1 MDNQRPWHTVRL
13 MARVL
18 QVSSSG
24 YYKWINRTES
34 QTIKRKKILKVAIFE
49 AFHEFKKRYG
59 APRITYELNEMG
71 INCSKN
77 YVALLLRQM
86 GLKAR
91 NGRKFRY
98 SVNSLAMQN
107 VSENILKRKFTAETP
122 NQKWSTDIT
131 YIYANGKWLYLAIVM
146 DLYSRAIVGWAL
158 QRYMTYDLINEA
170 LEMAIA
176 RRDIQKGLIVHSD
189 RGVQYRSNEY
199 RQKLLDNGCKISMSR
214 RGNCWDNAVVES
226 FFSRFKVE
234 CIYGSNFKSI
244 NHAKVEIFEY
254 IDIFYNRKR
263 KHSALGYVSPMQ
275 FEQLN
280 S

>member
-1 MDNQRPWHTVRL
+1 MENQRPWHTVKL

-18 QVSSSG
+18 KVSRSG
-24 YYKWINRTES
+24 YYNWKNRTES
-34 QTIKRKKILKVAIFE
+34 QTLKRKKILKVAIFE

-59 APRITYELNEMG
+59 APRITYELNEIG

-98 SVNSLAMQN
+98 STNSLAMQN
-107 VSENILKRKFTAETP
+107 VSENILRRKFTAEAP

-158 QRYMTYDLINEA
+158 QRYMTYDLITEA
-170 LEMAIA
+170 LDMAIE

-199 RQKLLDNGCKISMSR
+199 IQKLLDNGCKISMSR
-214 RGNCWDNAVVES
+214 RANCWDNAVVES
-226 FFSRFKVE
+226 FFSRFKNIVQYE
-234 CIYGSNFKSI
+234 IVAPACELYVRFRIHMFDIY
-244 NHAKVEIFEY
+244 
-254 IDIFYNRKR
+254 
-263 KHSALGYVSPMQ
+263 
-275 FEQLN
+275 
-280 S
+280 

>member
-1 MDNQRPWHTVRL
+1 MDTQRPRHTVQL
-13 MARVL
+13 MSRVL
-18 QVSSSG
+18 QVSRSG

-34 QTIKRKKILKVAIFE
+34 KTLKRRKIIKAAVYE
-49 AFHEFKKRYG
+49 TFHEFKKRYG
-59 APRITYELNEMG
+59 APRLTRELNEMG
-71 INCSKN
+71 IKCSHN

-86 GLKAR
+86 DLKAR
-91 NGRKFRY
+91 NGKKFRY
-98 SVNSLAMQN
+98 STNSSAMYN
-107 VSENILKRKFTAETP
+107 VSENLLKRKFSADGP

-158 QRYMTYDLINEA
+158 DSQMTYDLITQA
-170 LEMAIA
+170 LNMAIA

-189 RGVQYRSNEY
+189 RGVQYRSNDY
-199 RQKLLDNGCKISMSR
+199 IQTLLDNGCKISMSR
-214 RGNCWDNAVVES
+214 RGDCWDNAVVES

-244 NHAKVEIFEY
+244 NQAKVEIFEY
-254 IDIFYNRKR
+254 IEIFYNRKR
-263 KHSALGYVSPMQ
+263 RHSALGYVSPMQ